1 VNRRLLVVTTV
12 HVDGNA
18 LRERVRAHAGTDDEP
33 EVRVVAPASGVSPL
47 QWLASDEDEA
57 RAEAAA
63 KAEESARAVAPEA
76 ETTDAE
82 VGDVDPV
89 QAIEDALREF
99 PADEVLVVTR
109 PGGKAGWL
117 EQDAG
122 REAFERFDVPVTHL
136 VVEDG

>member
-1 VNRRLLVVTTV
+1 MSRRLLVVTTV
-12 HVDGNA
+12 HVDGDS
-18 LRERVRAHAGTDDEP
+18 LRERVRAHAGTDDAEI
-33 EVRVVAPASGVSPL
+33 RVVAPAADVSPL

-76 ETTDAE
+76 ASTEAE

-109 PGGKAGWL
+109 PGGEAGWL